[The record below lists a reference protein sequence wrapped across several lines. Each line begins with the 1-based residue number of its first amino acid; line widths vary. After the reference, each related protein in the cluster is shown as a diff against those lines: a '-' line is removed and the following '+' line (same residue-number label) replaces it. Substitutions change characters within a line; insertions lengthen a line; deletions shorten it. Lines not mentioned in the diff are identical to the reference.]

1 MRSTLLAGLLLL
13 LCCTP
18 LQARDWLVVGAAFPQ
33 VFELGES
40 GQFTGLAPAILRQL
54 ESDLQGHLRF
64 EIYPWARAQRMVEQ
78 GQADILIGP
87 YRTAEREQRF
97 AFSAEPFYQDRIVFY
112 ARRQSGLSWN
122 GDFASLR
129 AHRIAVIR
137 GWIYGSR
144 FEVAR
149 TGMQLDVVES
159 VPNGLRM
166 LMVGRIELL
175 ATNQR
180 NTRPHLAALQLGEQL
195 IQLEPPIDRQQGYF
209 AFPRDVA
216 HVALREQFDR
226 SFRRMVS
233 SGELARLAGQ
243 LSVEIP

>member
-13 LCCTP
+13 LCCTS
-18 LQARDWLVVGAAFPQ
+18 LQARDWLVVGASFPQ
-33 VFELGES
+33 VYELSES

-54 ESDLQGHLRF
+54 GNDLQGPLRF

-87 YRTAEREQRF
+87 YRTAEREKRF
-97 AFSAEPFYQDRIVFY
+97 DFSAEPFYQDRIVFY
-112 ARRQSGLSWN
+112 ARRQSQLNWN
-122 GDFASLR
+122 GDFASLQ
-129 AHRIAVIR
+129 AHRVAVIR
-137 GWIYGSR
+137 GWIYGPR
-144 FEVAR
+144 FEEAR
-149 TGMQLDVVES
+149 KRMQLDVVEN

-166 LMVGRIELL
+166 LVVGRIELL

-180 NTRPHLAALQLGEQL
+180 NTRPHLAALQLSEKL
-195 IQLEPPIDRQQGYF
+195 IQLEPPLDSQQGYF
-209 AFPRDVA
+209 AFPRDAA
-216 HVALREQFDR
+216 HVALRQQFDR

-233 SGELARLAGQ
+233 SGELARLGKQ